1 MSQSVS
7 KKVSQSVSWSI
18 SNNYDLARA
27 KSEALVNNNYKEKR
41 INHVM
46 LKGDGNENGIKIKR
60 SNQQKKKTLHVQ
72 HTFFLMSKK
81 KFAHFC
87 LSLSLFCMTTMPFCT
102 TKMSDFIKLYSL
114 FSWRN
119 CRTCLPKIL
128 FPVFMFAFIFSLPL
142 IFTWLLT
149 LSSPLLFLFYPSE
162 CKHQK

>member
-18 SNNYDLARA
+18 NNNYDLARA
-27 KSEALVNNNYKEKR
+27 KSEALVNNNYKQKR
-41 INHVM
+41 INHVT

-60 SNQQKKKTLHVQ
+60 SNQQKKTLHVQ
-72 HTFFLMSKK
+72 HTFFLISKK
-81 KFAHFC
+81 KIACFW

-119 CRTCLPKIL
+119 CRTCLPNFC
-128 FPVFMFAFIFSLPL
+128 FPCSCL
-142 IFTWLLT
+142 
-149 LSSPLLFLFYPSE
+149 LLFFHCRSFSPGR
-162 CKHQK
+162 